1 VPDLGIVD
9 LGELTA
15 RLIPAGRL
23 DEYFRLL
30 MEHNRQ
36 VNLVSRETNRAS
48 FERMV
53 GESLLPLEHVT
64 TPVQDYLD
72 IGAGG
77 GIPAI
82 PVLLAGVVSGE
93 AILVERT
100 VKKARALTS
109 IVQQLGLSAVVIPRN
124 FEELDNLSGIDLV
137 SLRYVKLNLI
147 LLQSIFQVLRPGG
160 SLVYYGPAP
169 ENTCDFKVVV
179 FSFRSAQDSAVKSI
193 TIFQK

>member
-1 VPDLGIVD
+1 MPDLGIVD

-64 TPVQDYLD
+64 TPVQNYLD

-100 VKKARALTS
+100 VKKARALTT
-109 IVQQLGLSAVVIPRN
+109 IVRQLRLSAVVIPRN

-137 SLRYVKLNLI
+137 SLRYVKLNPTLQ
-147 LLQSIFQVLRPGG
+147 QSIYQVLRQGG
-160 SLVYYGPAP
+160 CLVYYGPVP
-169 ENTCDFKVVV
+169 ENNCEFKVTAC
-179 FSFRSAQDSAVKSI
+179 SFRSAQDSAVKSI